1 MFRYHPIGIVGIPPT
16 LGKKWGLALPSIL
29 WRWWSSIPMPRMFF
43 DGTYHPKNLRNHI
56 RNDFPKRKK
65 GWSTAINKPP
75 GHQKKMITTSRRDL
89 TRMMGS
95 LRADYPKVAEVFRL
109 VNYHNLPRLTI
120 TQKDVSCIPVSFNIT
135 IRWSAEELQKQEL
148 PSGVGRLGKRKWRWN
163 PPIWVNHGQFHSI
176 SLFPS

>member
-1 MFRYHPIGIVGIPPT
+1 
-16 LGKKWGLALPSIL
+16 
-29 WRWWSSIPMPRMFF
+29 MPRMFF

-89 TRMMGS
+89 TGMMGS

-109 VNYHNLPRLTI
+109 VNYHNLPKLTI
-120 TQKDVSCIPVSFNIT
+120 TQKDVSCILQYHHQMKCRGVTKTGAAFRRGKTWEEEVALKSFH
-135 IRWSAEELQKQEL
+135 
-148 PSGVGRLGKRKWRWN
+148 LGKPWSIPFN
-163 PPIWVNHGQFHSI
+163 FIVPIIKS
-176 SLFPS
+176 S